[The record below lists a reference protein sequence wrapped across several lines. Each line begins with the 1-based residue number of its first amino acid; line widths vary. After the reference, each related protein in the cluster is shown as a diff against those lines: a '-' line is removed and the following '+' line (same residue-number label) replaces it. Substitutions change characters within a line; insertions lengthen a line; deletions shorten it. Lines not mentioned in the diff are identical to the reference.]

1 MTGNAETKT
10 FYICSMKWI
19 YEIGFLPI
27 QFFESVAELKR
38 HYPDVEEFG
47 IMEVV
52 MKATDINRKKQ

>member
-1 MTGNAETKT
+1 
-10 FYICSMKWI
+10 MKWI